1 MRLIRRTGICGAG
14 LLALLWAMPAP
25 QVLAASNSAV
35 PASGAGAYV
44 KLIVAFI
51 VVLLLLVLLFRFLG
65 RRVGVVQRGS
75 IDVLAARQLA
85 PNRSVQVV
93 EVGQKRYLLGVGENV
108 QLLADVTDSY
118 TAASEVGTPGSFGG
132 TLQQVLAELRRD
144 SRRNDEP

>member
-1 MRLIRRTGICGAG
+1 M
-14 LLALLWAMPAP
+14 
-25 QVLAASNSAV
+25 
-35 PASGAGAYV
+35 
-44 KLIVAFI
+44 KLIIAFI

-75 IDVLAARQLA
+75 IQVIAARQLA

-93 EVGQKRYLLGVGENV
+93 EVGKKLYLLGVGENV

-118 TAASEVGTPGSFGG
+118 TVASDAGAGGSFGT

>member
-1 MRLIRRTGICGAG
+1 M
-14 LLALLWAMPAP
+14 
-25 QVLAASNSAV
+25 
-35 PASGAGAYV
+35 

-118 TAASEVGTPGSFGG
+118 TAASEVGAPGSFGG
-132 TLQQVLAELRRD
+132 TLQEVLAELRRD